1 MRYLKKFIS
10 TLATMSYYSSS
21 NDQLDD
27 HLTPTYLDLISEGVM
42 DEQTEKSEEDI
53 SYALNYLSDKSLPL
67 KVNAEMNNSYS
78 SSQHNI

>member
-1 MRYLKKFIS
+1 MRYLKRFIS
-10 TLATMSYYSSS
+10 TLTTMSYYSSS
-21 NDQLDD
+21 NAQLDD

-53 SYALNYLSDKSLPL
+53 SYALNYWSDKSLPL

-78 SSQHNI
+78 SSQQNI